1 MELFLRR
8 DTQAKPASLQKVG
21 NRCLLQKGNEGQKMK
36 RKLITDRENEILRLI
51 VEGFSNRQIAER
63 LTLSVRTV
71 ETHRANIMKKL
82 KIENLAG
89 LIKYAIRAGITTLD
103 S

>member
-1 MELFLRR
+1 
-8 DTQAKPASLQKVG
+8 
-21 NRCLLQKGNEGQKMK
+21 MK

-63 LTLSVRTV
+63 LMLSVRTV